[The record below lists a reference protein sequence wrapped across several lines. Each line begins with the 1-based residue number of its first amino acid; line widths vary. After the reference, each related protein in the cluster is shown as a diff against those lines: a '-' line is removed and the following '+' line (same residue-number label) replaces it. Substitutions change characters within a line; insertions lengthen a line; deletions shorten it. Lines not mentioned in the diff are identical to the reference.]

1 MNRTTKADWLTRY
14 LYSLDFWVGGTP
26 AKGTTLE
33 SEMATQTIRYF
44 VGAKAKFLTVYILEF
59 EKEYN
64 STIDYQ
70 ALITRNFDNLPIRTN
85 FALAIW
91 PMRKPL
97 FAILEGNN
105 YFEKLDSEQVVMH
118 FAAYDESLVG
128 KSEYIKP
135 LNKSFTDFFHLWAR
149 ENLKGFQNDIDAF
162 FFTSSD
168 IHMLE
173 LKRPKESINT
183 WKPYKADIKNYL
195 TFSEYCDQLGY
206 LMTNIAYSE
215 SEPGAIKVFS
225 PIEIHKGEMQYTS
238 AITKI
243 TPTQNILN
251 VIDQLELISEVSTR

>member
-1 MNRTTKADWLTRY
+1 MKRTSKADWFTRY

-26 AKGTTLE
+26 VKGTTLE

-44 VGAKAKFLTVYILEF
+44 AGAKEKFLTVYILEF
-59 EKEYN
+59 EEDHN
-64 STIDYQ
+64 PNIDYQ
-70 ALITRNFDNLPIRTN
+70 ALITKNFENLGIKTN

-91 PMRKPL
+91 PMKKPL
-97 FAILEGNN
+97 FAILDGSN
-105 YFEKLDSEQVVMH
+105 YFEKLDSEKVVKH
-118 FAAYDESLVG
+118 FGKYDESLVG

-162 FFTSSD
+162 FLTSSD

-173 LKRPKESINT
+173 LKRPQESVNT

-195 TFSEYCDQLGY
+195 TFSKYCDQFGY

-215 SEPGAIKVFS
+215 SEPGSIKVFS
-225 PIEIHKGEMQYTS
+225 PIEIHNGKMEYTT
-238 AITKI
+238 AITRI
-243 TPTQNILN
+243 APTQSILN
-251 VIDQLELISEVSTR
+251 VIDQLELTSEVSTR